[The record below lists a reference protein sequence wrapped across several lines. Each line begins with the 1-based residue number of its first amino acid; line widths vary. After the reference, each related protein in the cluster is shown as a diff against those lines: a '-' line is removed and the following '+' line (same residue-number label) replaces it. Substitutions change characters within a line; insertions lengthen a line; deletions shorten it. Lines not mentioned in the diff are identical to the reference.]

1 MYLWTGQA
9 VTTGSLKMI
18 SDFNLD
24 SNITFSFKIYIGE
37 GNFQARKVNP
47 NDQC

>member
-9 VTTGSLKMI
+9 VITGSLEMI

-37 GNFQARKVNP
+37 GDFQARKVNP